1 MSMVINIWICKLL
14 FCQQFYYIRA
24 KHKNE
29 LWEKLLFYYSTE
41 NKCKLF
47 RLSFL
52 TSVLECRFRLYSF
65 VLMYTYRF
73 SLSLK
78 VDTINTENSFS
89 HSTGKRLKKNPRLLI
104 DYCYWTQRLTEWKN
118 DFRKTVIC
126 WKNLHISRQRAKE
139 IFVANLWKVKDLRE
153 NLTCRTARLNDA
165 L

>member
-1 MSMVINIWICKLL
+1 MVINIWICKLL

-29 LWEKLLFYYSTE
+29 PWEKLLFYYSTE
-41 NKCKLF
+41 NKYKLF

-52 TSVLECRFRLYSF
+52 TSVLRCKFRLYSF

-73 SLSLK
+73 TLSLK

-89 HSTGKRLKKNPRLLI
+89 HSTGKRLKKPTKIVNWLLLLNTTT
-104 DYCYWTQRLTEWKN
+104 DWVKKS

-139 IFVANLWKVKDLRE
+139 NFVANLRKVKDLRE

>member
-1 MSMVINIWICKLL
+1 MVINIWIRKLL

-29 LWEKLLFYYSTE
+29 PREKLLFYYSTE
-41 NKCKLF
+41 NKYKLF

-52 TSVLECRFRLYSF
+52 TSVLRCRFRLYSF

-73 SLSLK
+73 TLSLK

-104 DYCYWTQRLTEWKN
+104 DYCYWTQRLTEWK
-118 DFRKTVIC
+118 KV
-126 WKNLHISRQRAKE
+126 
-139 IFVANLWKVKDLRE
+139 IFVKLLYVERICIYQGKEPRKISSPTCEKWKIYGKI
-153 NLTCRTARLNDA
+153 
-165 L
+165 

>member
-29 LWEKLLFYYSTE
+29 PWEKLLFYFSTE
-41 NKCKLF
+41 NKYKLF

-52 TSVLECRFRLYSF
+52 TSVLRCKFRLYSF

-73 SLSLK
+73 TLSLK

-89 HSTGKRLKKNPRLLI
+89 HSTGKRLKKTKIVNWLLLLNTTT
-104 DYCYWTQRLTEWKN
+104 DWVK
-118 DFRKTVIC
+118 KV
-126 WKNLHISRQRAKE
+126 
-139 IFVANLWKVKDLRE
+139 IFVKLLYVERMCIYQGKEPRKISSPTCEKWKIYGKI
-153 NLTCRTARLNDA
+153 
-165 L
+165 